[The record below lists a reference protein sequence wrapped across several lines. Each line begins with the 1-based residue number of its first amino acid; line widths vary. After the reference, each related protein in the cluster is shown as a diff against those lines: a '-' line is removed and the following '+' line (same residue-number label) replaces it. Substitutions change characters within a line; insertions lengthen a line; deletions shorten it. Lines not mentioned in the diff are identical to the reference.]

1 MLIMRR
7 LIKYPFVFYS
17 AIAAVLILTLSSN
30 TIIRPEGKKIKVVC
44 IDAGHGGKDPGCHG
58 DFVNEKDVALSI
70 ALKLGRYI
78 QTNFPE
84 IKVVYT
90 RSTDVFIELNERA
103 NIANRNHA
111 DIFICIH
118 CNSACVRK
126 KNAKGKFYDVCNE
139 TAQGSSTYVMGL
151 HKTEG
156 NLDVSK
162 RENDAVLLE
171 DNYQQNYNLNI
182 NSDEAAIIFS
192 TYQNL
197 YLEESMRFADL
208 CQQQFTGYAGRDD
221 DGVKQAGFLVLWK
234 TSMPSVLIE
243 TGFLTNPKE
252 EKFLS
257 LEKGQTHMAAS
268 IFRAFR
274 KWKDELEGISKVYLD
289 EVEKMKPYLPELTDT
304 AGLKKAVNHASSKTP
319 IAPVNDVID
328 VLVPQKDSLIVEVA
342 IDSVKKAIVIDL
354 KPVVDPQ
361 LKEMVLVYRVQI
373 VASDKQLKVTA
384 PEFKG
389 LSDIWSYET
398 KGIYK
403 YTDGAYGTQA
413 EALTRQIELR
423 KKGFT
428 EAFVVVF
435 DADGKRLTMEEAR
448 KFNLPK

>member
-58 DFVNEKDVALSI
+58 DFVNEKDIALSI
-70 ALKLGRYI
+70 SLKLGRYI

-151 HKTEG
+151 H
-156 NLDVSK
+156 
-162 RENDAVLLE
+162 
-171 DNYQQNYNLNI
+171 NYQQNYNLNI

-361 LKEMVLVYRVQI
+361 RNAMVLVYRVQI